1 MNSQSIRD
9 INYVS
14 HAVDSYIKESDGKF
28 YISDEWDRD
37 EAKTLN
43 VDFSV
48 ATDFLMRA
56 VSNKNKW
63 ENNNGQYL

>member
-1 MNSQSIRD
+1 MNSKAITD

-14 HAVDSYIKESDGKF
+14 HAVDSYVKESDGKF

-37 EAKTLN
+37 EAKSLN

-48 ATDFLMRA
+48 ASDFLMRA
-56 VSNKNKW
+56 VNYKNKW
-63 ENNNGQYL
+63 RA

>member
-1 MNSQSIRD
+1 VNSKSIRD

-37 EAKTLN
+37 EALSLN
-43 VDFSV
+43 VDYSV

-56 VSNKNKW
+56 VSSRNKW
-63 ENNNGQYL
+63 ENNNV

>member
-1 MNSQSIRD
+1 MNSKSIRD

-37 EAKTLN
+37 EALSLN
-43 VDFSV
+43 VDYSV

-56 VSNKNKW
+56 VSSRNKW
-63 ENNNGQYL
+63 ENNNV